1 MKKLIVARK
10 KQTGTVAVLALL
22 VLIFSWQHALEASS
36 DTETMILTLP
46 DAISIALRQSP
57 EITAAKQ
64 GLELAM
70 SRLRE
75 SQGNTGP
82 KISIQASGQGTLIPL
97 SKEVSTSSAGSSMT
111 VTASQSLQG
120 VMAKPFSVGLSPQ
133 ELSEIN
139 LQEAELDFAKTEQKV
154 VLDTISAY
162 LNVIKAQQLR
172 DLTGVNIEKT
182 ERLLEEVETKLDLG
196 LATQLDLMRT
206 QNQLDQ
212 AKFNLMKAE
221 DSLASAKRSFALM
234 LGFPPETEFRLT
246 DPSEVLEALQIK
258 VDKYDGYELDKLVA
272 IALESRIEMI
282 QADLSC
288 LKAEASIETVK
299 RSLKPSVN
307 LYANYSH
314 QDVSSF
320 SASAS
325 LNLSTGDAGW
335 NMSLSSRGS
344 SGQSPDRDFSQGA
357 TSLQNPD
364 AGFLPKSSSSVGFNV
379 AFSLWDGGVAEEKL
393 KQAELSLKAQEIA
406 RDRQRQAIIEEVYQ
420 ASTTVKHAR
429 INLELARKTVL
440 EAKDFLEVTEARFEM
455 GVAVVTEVIDAAQS
469 LSQAESGVVDALF
482 DYYLAQ
488 ARLEKAIGL
497 LGTEGWTK

>member
-133 ELSEIN
+133 ELSEIS

-246 DPSEVLEALQIK
+246 DPSEVLEALQMK
-258 VDKYDGYELDKLVA
+258 VDKYDGYELDELVA
-272 IALESRIEMI
+272 IALENRIEMI

-357 TSLQNPD
+357 TSLQN
-364 AGFLPKSSSSVGFNV
+364 SVGFNV

>member
-1 MKKLIVARK
+1 
-10 KQTGTVAVLALL
+10 
-22 VLIFSWQHALEASS
+22 
-36 DTETMILTLP
+36 
-46 DAISIALRQSP
+46 
-57 EITAAKQ
+57 
-64 GLELAM
+64 
-70 SRLRE
+70 
-75 SQGNTGP
+75 
-82 KISIQASGQGTLIPL
+82 L

-133 ELSEIN
+133 ELSEIS

-258 VDKYDGYELDKLVA
+258 VDKYDEYELDKLVA

-357 TSLQNPD
+357 TSLQN
-364 AGFLPKSSSSVGFNV
+364 SVGFNV

>member
-97 SKEVSTSSAGSSMT
+97 SKEVSTSSAGSCMT

-357 TSLQNPD
+357 TSLQN
-364 AGFLPKSSSSVGFNV
+364 SVGFNV

>member
-133 ELSEIN
+133 ELSEIS

-258 VDKYDGYELDKLVA
+258 VDKYDEYELDKLVA

-357 TSLQNPD
+357 TSLQN
-364 AGFLPKSSSSVGFNV
+364 SVGFNV

>member
-133 ELSEIN
+133 ELSEIS

-246 DPSEVLEALQIK
+246 DPSEVLEALQMK
-258 VDKYDGYELDKLVA
+258 VDKYDGYELDELVA
-272 IALESRIEMI
+272 IALENRIEMI

-288 LKAEASIETVK
+288 LKAEASVETVK

-357 TSLQNPD
+357 TSLQN
-364 AGFLPKSSSSVGFNV
+364 
-379 AFSLWDGGVAEEKL
+379 
-393 KQAELSLKAQEIA
+393 
-406 RDRQRQAIIEEVYQ
+406 
-420 ASTTVKHAR
+420 
-429 INLELARKTVL
+429 
-440 EAKDFLEVTEARFEM
+440 
-455 GVAVVTEVIDAAQS
+455 
-469 LSQAESGVVDALF
+469 
-482 DYYLAQ
+482 
-488 ARLEKAIGL
+488 
-497 LGTEGWTK
+497 

>member
-133 ELSEIN
+133 ELSEIS

-246 DPSEVLEALQIK
+246 DPSEVLEALQMK
-258 VDKYDGYELDKLVA
+258 VDKYDGYELDELVA
-272 IALESRIEMI
+272 IALENRIEMI

-288 LKAEASIETVK
+288 LKAEASVETVK

-357 TSLQNPD
+357 TSLQN
-364 AGFLPKSSSSVGFNV
+364 SVGFNV

>member
-133 ELSEIN
+133 ELSEIS

-182 ERLLEEVETKLDLG
+182 ERLLEEVETKL
-196 LATQLDLMRT
+196 
-206 QNQLDQ
+206 
-212 AKFNLMKAE
+212 
-221 DSLASAKRSFALM
+221 
-234 LGFPPETEFRLT
+234 
-246 DPSEVLEALQIK
+246 
-258 VDKYDGYELDKLVA
+258 
-272 IALESRIEMI
+272 
-282 QADLSC
+282 
-288 LKAEASIETVK
+288 
-299 RSLKPSVN
+299 
-307 LYANYSH
+307 
-314 QDVSSF
+314 
-320 SASAS
+320 
-325 LNLSTGDAGW
+325 
-335 NMSLSSRGS
+335 
-344 SGQSPDRDFSQGA
+344 
-357 TSLQNPD
+357 
-364 AGFLPKSSSSVGFNV
+364 
-379 AFSLWDGGVAEEKL
+379 
-393 KQAELSLKAQEIA
+393 
-406 RDRQRQAIIEEVYQ
+406 
-420 ASTTVKHAR
+420 
-429 INLELARKTVL
+429 
-440 EAKDFLEVTEARFEM
+440 
-455 GVAVVTEVIDAAQS
+455 
-469 LSQAESGVVDALF
+469 
-482 DYYLAQ
+482 
-488 ARLEKAIGL
+488 
-497 LGTEGWTK
+497 

>member
-246 DPSEVLEALQIK
+246 DPSEVLEALQMK
-258 VDKYDGYELDKLVA
+258 VDKYDGYELDELVA
-272 IALESRIEMI
+272 IALENRIEMI

-357 TSLQNPD
+357 TSLQN
-364 AGFLPKSSSSVGFNV
+364 SVGFNV